1 MAQTAG
7 HWGALGI
14 YEPPEGRATLAI
26 WEQYL
31 KELQGV
37 ELAKGALP
45 TKQNMIAEARRMIA
59 KLKAKKAKAGTGTA
73 KAV

>member
-7 HWGALGI
+7 RWGVWGI
-14 YEPPEGRATLAI
+14 YEPPEGRATLEF

-37 ELAKGALP
+37 EFAKGAVP
-45 TKQNMIAEARRMIA
+45 TKQDMIAEARRMIA
-59 KLKAKKAKAGTGTA
+59 ELKAKA
-73 KAV
+73 